1 MSGRKVFVLSHD
13 AARKNAA
20 RYILEA
26 EEGYHVEIRP
36 RTRSLDQNAMMW
48 SILADLSKQVDWM
61 VNGVATKLE
70 AEEWKDVLSASLNQ
84 ETRMSQGI
92 RGGIVMLGQRTSK
105 MTVRQMSELIE
116 LALSFGTEKG
126 VRWSPTS
133 LGSGS

>member
-1 MSGRKVFVLSHD
+1 MDKQVFHLANPLV
-13 AARKNAA
+13 RRNAA
-20 RYILEA
+20 RAIAEA
-26 EEGYHVEIRP
+26 PENYRVEIRP

-70 AEEWKDVLSASLNQ
+70 AEEWKDVLSASLSQ

-133 LGSGS
+133 LGRGS

>member
-1 MSGRKVFVLSHD
+1 MDKQVFNLISPLV
-13 AARKNAA
+13 RRNAA
-20 RYILEA
+20 HAIA
-26 EEGYHVEIRP
+26 SAPEGYRVEIRP

-61 VNGVATKLE
+61 VNGAATKLE

>member
-1 MSGRKVFVLSHD
+1 MEKQVFQLSNPL
-13 AARKNAA
+13 ARRNAA
-20 RYILEA
+20 RAIAEA
-26 EEGYHVEIRP
+26 PDNYRVEIRP

-48 SILADLSKQVDWM
+48 SILTDLSRQVDWM

-70 AEEWKDVLSASLNQ
+70 AEEWKDVLSASLTQ

-92 RGGIVMLGQRTSK
+92 RGGIVILGQRTSK

-133 LGSGS
+133 LGGGA

>member
-1 MSGRKVFVLSHD
+1 MDKQVFQLSNPL
-13 AARKNAA
+13 ARRNAA
-20 RYILEA
+20 RAIADAPDNYR
-26 EEGYHVEIRP
+26 VEIRP
-36 RTRSLDQNAMMW
+36 RTRSLDQNALMW
-48 SILADLSKQVDWM
+48 SILADLSRQVDWM

-70 AEEWKDVLSASLNQ
+70 AEEWKDVLSASLTQ

-92 RGGIVMLGQRTSK
+92 RGGIVILGQRTSK

-133 LGSGS
+133 IGGGA